1 MHIVWSVLLL
11 SAVFGC
17 SGQSSK
23 AISVLAAPAGTK
35 PTVATQLEQGNAS
48 SHRATMR
55 ALNRPSGRL
64 LPSMRPQPR
73 HITIWR

>member
-23 AISVLAAPAGTK
+23 AVSVLAAPAGTK
-35 PTVATQLEQGNAS
+35 PAVATQLEQGNAL
-48 SHRATMR
+48 RIER
-55 ALNRPSGRL
+55 LCGR
-64 LPSMRPQPR
+64 
-73 HITIWR
+73 

>member
-11 SAVFGC
+11 SAMFGC

-35 PTVATQLEQGNAS
+35 PTSPRSSNRGTRS

-55 ALNRPSGRL
+55 R
-64 LPSMRPQPR
+64 
-73 HITIWR
+73 